1 MNIDSGAWADSG
13 AWGDSGVWVD
23 SGVGSAD
30 LRHDVVAVDVVR
42 LAVRALRQVGVV
54 WGRRRR
60 QADLLAVAAKPVAEV
75 GLHVGH
81 AVVVERLFLVGVE
94 VRLSVLAKGLGWV
107 G

>member
-1 MNIDSGAWADSG
+1 MDSLYEKLEDQNASAP
-13 AWGDSGVWVD
+13 A
-23 SGVGSAD
+23 GS
-30 LRHDVVAVDVVR
+30 LRG
-42 LAVRALRQVGVV
+42 L
-54 WGRRRR
+54 
-60 QADLLAVAAKPVAEV
+60 LLAVAAKPVAEV